1 MSSEEKED
9 NGFKIS
15 LDKLSSKEAIPIWLL
30 RCKVALRQRAANW
43 NTKTNLPNPTNY
55 SLQLLTNSINDEY
68 LEEILHLDPFDAPT
82 IWQYFQSIQNA
93 NDLTAKTLSLQE
105 CINFDYPAATMVQN
119 RTLLQVLTRKVTAA
133 FGGEPITSKDLVT
146 LFAYVNLPTAFHSLR
161 SAICESKSSLEFDSL
176 FKSLIREENLQ
187 EVAVSSA
194 NRALAK
200 ANISSASPAS
210 AKAFL
215 SCSHY
220 FDQSK
225 CFTCNP
231 SKKSICLICKSG
243 GFSKFLHKTGSNF
256 CKKQQTVKSSDN
268 SVSVN
273 ANPIELR
280 TWENEKNHRKKN
292 LKNLK

>member
-30 RCKVALRQRAANW
+30 RCKVALRQRAANR

-133 FGGEPITSKDLVT
+133 FGGEPITSRISSLYLLMLIFPLLST
-146 LFAYVNLPTAFHSLR
+146 RYAPPYVNQNPVWNLTVFSNL
-161 SAICESKSSLEFDSL
+161 L
-176 FKSLIREENLQ
+176 FVRKI
-187 EVAVSSA
+187 
-194 NRALAK
+194 
-200 ANISSASPAS
+200 
-210 AKAFL
+210 
-215 SCSHY
+215 
-220 FDQSK
+220 
-225 CFTCNP
+225 
-231 SKKSICLICKSG
+231 SKK
-243 GFSKFLHKTGSNF
+243 
-256 CKKQQTVKSSDN
+256 
-268 SVSVN
+268 
-273 ANPIELR
+273 
-280 TWENEKNHRKKN
+280 
-292 LKNLK
+292 